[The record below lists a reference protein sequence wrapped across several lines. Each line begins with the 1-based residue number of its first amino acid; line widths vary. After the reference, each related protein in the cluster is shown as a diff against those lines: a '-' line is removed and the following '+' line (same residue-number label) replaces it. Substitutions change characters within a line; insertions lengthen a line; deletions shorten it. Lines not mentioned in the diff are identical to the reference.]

1 MTGLLRKRRGRVPG
15 KDPYVV
21 IPQRYARPKPPDADA
36 MSEQSRLAAGMRA
49 AKGGTGGRSGTPLRR
64 AAKPP
69 APSPH
74 AAHHQAPSPTMR
86 PHPPRSILKTKDK
99 DPDGR
104 PHHPAAAVP
113 PYAHPRRTR

>member
-1 MTGLLRKRRGRVPG
+1 
-15 KDPYVV
+15 
-21 IPQRYARPKPPDADA
+21 
-36 MSEQSRLAAGMRA
+36 MRA
-49 AKGGTGGRSGTPLRR
+49 ARGGTGGRSGTPLRR

-69 APSPH
+69 APSPD
-74 AAHHQAPSPTMR
+74 AEHQQNRPTMR
-86 PHPPRSILKTKDK
+86 PPPPRSILKTKDK